1 MLHSVKVAFLAA
13 TALGLAAA
21 ASQAQQAAVAPE
33 LEARM
38 DKEKE
43 ARRACKVEICN
54 AFAKPA
60 TGAPITC
67 DVTKTWTQQEITTRI
82 VGGSYVW
89 RYGHTQCNVKLAL
102 DRELIAK
109 AMKEAKTTVAF
120 PEHAF
125 VCNVDD
131 ADAAKGKAFTVTVSA
146 TPAVVFEN
154 GQAKSV
160 TLDPV
165 KAEGSTVASAAVA
178 SLMTV
183 DKVSGLVSRAV
194 VSEINS
200 FIYKSCKETG
210 ATIVRK

>member
-1 MLHSVKVAFLAA
+1 MLQYIKITAIAVAALWLAAA
-13 TALGLAAA
+13 TA
-21 ASQAQQAAVAPE
+21 SAQQPSITPE

-60 TGAPITC
+60 TGTPITC

-109 AMKEAKTTVAF
+109 AMKEAKTTIAF

-131 ADAAKGKAFTVTVSA
+131 ADPAKGKAFSVTVSA
-146 TPAVVFEN
+146 TPAIVFEN
-154 GQAKSV
+154 GQAKAV
-160 TLDPV
+160 KLEPV

-178 SLMTV
+178 SLMAV
-183 DKVSGLVSRAV
+183 EKVSGLLSRSV
-194 VSEINS
+194 VSEINT
-200 FIYKSCKETG
+200 FLYKSCKEIG